1 MSVQYF
7 ASASQ
12 KFTWPTVIAVAPAL
26 TEDVS
31 VTAVQEVTVVTA
43 PDAEVTASVVVVVV
57 DVLVCALARF
67 QVPNSAMAS
76 IAYHAANRLRF
87 CE

>member
-12 KFTWPTVIAVAPAL
+12 KFTLPTVIAVAPAL

-43 PDAEVTASVVVVVV
+43 PDAEVTASVVVV

>member
-43 PDAEVTASVVVVVV
+43 PDAEVTASVVVV